1 MGTRWEAV
9 LVQAPADSI
18 RSLPTLLLS
27 VADQATPRI
36 RFTFVA
42 TRHRSVGDIWCLECF
57 GVNKNP
63 LHVHGS
69 LPGALGRHP
78 ELAAPLPLAKQ
89 AAFSATVAVALA
101 VAPVV
106 PRATY
111 VFYSDG
117 LSRSGAIRL
126 RPQPVESQWSEPD
139 APGGYGHAAVQAAR
153 RFVGDVQFIE
163 DVWESFEGDGAIR
176 MVWRLLDRHKLL
188 APPEQLRSEHC

>member
-27 VADQATPRI
+27 VADKVTPRI
-36 RFTFVA
+36 RFTFTA
-42 TRHRSVGDIWCLECF
+42 TRHRSAADIWCLECF

-69 LPGALGRHP
+69 LPAAFGCHP
-78 ELAAPLPLAKQ
+78 ELTAPLPLAKQ
-89 AAFSATVAVALA
+89 AAFSATVALAVA

-111 VFYSDG
+111 VFYSDA
-117 LSRSGAIRL
+117 LSRSGAIRF
-126 RPQPVESQWSEPD
+126 RPQPIESQWSEP
-139 APGGYGHAAVQAAR
+139 ARWGYGLWKVL
-153 RFVGDVQFIE
+153 GEIL
-163 DVWESFEGDGAIR
+163 S
-176 MVWRLLDRHKLL
+176 L
-188 APPEQLRSEHC
+188 P